1 MAIIRMY
8 QCLRYYLFNL
18 LLANKTIFL
27 CLLFL
32 FPLVFKSILTIPLLI
47 RNTEVILTLATA
59 TAVPMT
65 IVNGQ
70 RETIASS
77 WLSKQCLTKVV
88 ECCDILIECL
98 SHLFSVTVFSNEM
111 KILFILLYWA
121 WIVEDYLIYEKS
133 LSCNAHAFHSCLYF
147 ISNNNLEWLH
157 HSFWKWVA
165 RKDS

>member
-1 MAIIRMY
+1 MY
-8 QCLRYYLFNL
+8 QCLRYYFYVLVNL

-32 FPLVFKSILTIPLLI
+32 FPLFFKNIFTIPLLI
-47 RNTEVILTLATA
+47 RNTELILTLVTA
-59 TAVPMT
+59 TTVPMT

-77 WLSKQCLTKVV
+77 WLSKQCLTSVL
-88 ECCDILIECL
+88 EYCDILIECL
-98 SHLFSVTVFSNEM
+98 SHLFCVIVFSNEM

-121 WIVEDYLIYEKS
+121 WIVEGYLIYEKS
-133 LSCNAHAFHSCLYF
+133 LSYNAHTFHSCLYF

-157 HSFWKWVA
+157 HSFWKWLV

>member
-1 MAIIRMY
+1 MY
-8 QCLRYYLFNL
+8 QCLRYYFYVLVNL

-27 CLLFL
+27 CSLFL
-32 FPLVFKSILTIPLLI
+32 FPLFFKNILTIPLLI
-47 RNTEVILTLATA
+47 RNTELILTLVTA
-59 TAVPMT
+59 TTVPMT

-77 WLSKQCLTKVV
+77 WLSKQCLTSVL
-88 ECCDILIECL
+88 EYCDILIECL
-98 SHLFSVTVFSNEM
+98 SHLFCVIVFSNEM

-121 WIVEDYLIYEKS
+121 WIEEGYLIYEKS
-133 LSCNAHAFHSCLYF
+133 LSYNAHTFHSCLYF

-157 HSFWKWVA
+157 HSFWKWLV

>member
-1 MAIIRMY
+1 MY
-8 QCLRYYLFNL
+8 QCLRYYFYVLVNL

-32 FPLVFKSILTIPLLI
+32 FPLFFKNILTIPLLI
-47 RNTEVILTLATA
+47 RNTELILTLVTA
-59 TAVPMT
+59 TTVPMT

-77 WLSKQCLTKVV
+77 WLSKQCLTSVL
-88 ECCDILIECL
+88 EYCDILIECL
-98 SHLFSVTVFSNEM
+98 SHLFCVIVFSNEM

-121 WIVEDYLIYEKS
+121 WIVEGYLIYEKS
-133 LSCNAHAFHSCLYF
+133 LSFNAHTFHSCLYF

-157 HSFWKWVA
+157 HSFWKWLV

>member
-1 MAIIRMY
+1 MY
-8 QCLRYYLFNL
+8 QCLRYYFYVLVNL

-32 FPLVFKSILTIPLLI
+32 FPLFFKNIFTIPLLI
-47 RNTEVILTLATA
+47 RNTELILTLVTA
-59 TAVPMT
+59 TTVPMT

-77 WLSKQCLTKVV
+77 WLSKQCLTSVL
-88 ECCDILIECL
+88 EYCDILIECL
-98 SHLFSVTVFSNEM
+98 SHLFCVIVFSNEM

-121 WIVEDYLIYEKS
+121 WIVEGYLIYEKS
-133 LSCNAHAFHSCLYF
+133 LSYNAHTFHSCLYF

>member
-1 MAIIRMY
+1 MTIIRMY

-65 IVNGQ
+65 IVNRQ

-77 WLSKQCLTKVV
+77 LLSKQCLTSVV
-88 ECCDILIECL
+88 EYCDILIECL
-98 SHLFSVTVFSNEM
+98 SHLFSVIVFINEM
-111 KILFILLYWA
+111 KILFIL
-121 WIVEDYLIYEKS
+121 IYR
-133 LSCNAHAFHSCLYF
+133 A
-147 ISNNNLEWLH
+147 
-157 HSFWKWVA
+157 
-165 RKDS
+165 